1 MHLEIITLAMRF
13 AYVSR
18 ALFWSYGIVGV
29 CLQPHIKFHN
39 VDFQVCDAKCLRAG
53 SVTCTLTTKDSSFK
67 VLWQQEYSTEVAVT
81 GKLGASVTVPGFKS

>member
-1 MHLEIITLAMRF
+1 MHLEIITLTMRF

-39 VDFQVCDAKCLRAG
+39 VDFQVCDDKCLRAG
-53 SVTCTLTTKDSSFK
+53 RVTCAVTTTNNSSE
-67 VLWQQEYSTEVAVT
+67 VLWQQKYSTEAAVT
-81 GKLGASVTVPGFKS
+81 VKLETSDTVPDFKS